1 MSSESPKLIMKP
13 LLILVVLAVVGL
25 QPGAGAPMTKAEREH
40 VVAHIQMTEG
50 WLIDEVSN
58 LSPAQ
63 LNFRPG
69 AGRWTIL
76 EVLEHLVIAEPIY
89 WQQLQ
94 ADIKQAPKT
103 LEKRPTDEDVLW
115 YGIDRVQH
123 QKTEASKEPK
133 GQISSVQQGVE
144 SFRKLHA
151 TMLEYARTT
160 DDDLRAHA
168 MPEWGTDAYQ
178 CLLGIS
184 THCQRH
190 ILQVRE
196 VKASPDFPKK

>member
-1 MSSESPKLIMKP
+1 MKR
-13 LLILVVLAVVGL
+13 ILVPVVIAVASLHSAIG
-25 QPGAGAPMTKAEREH
+25 GPMTKAEREH

-50 WLIDEVSN
+50 WLVDEVSN

-69 AGRWTIL
+69 TGGWTIL

-94 ADIKQAPKT
+94 ADLKQPAKK
-103 LEKRPTDEDVLW
+103 LEKPPTDEDVLW

-123 QKTEASKEPK
+123 QKTEPSKEPK
-133 GQISSVQQGVE
+133 GQISDVRQGLE

-151 TMLEYARTT
+151 TMLDYARTT

-190 ILQVRE
+190 ILQIRE
-196 VKASPDFPKK
+196 VKASADFPKK